1 MDEYIHEYEYS
12 LVPKFDPDEYDPE
25 EDGYFEFLP
34 EDTMYMQW
42 KFFCFCKIWYSLV
55 FVFLSVIK
63 SYCNIH
69 HTLFSIFDSTLH
81 YIVH

>member
-34 EDTMYMQW
+34 EDTMYS
-42 KFFCFCKIWYSLV
+42 KNSFV
-55 FVFLSVIK
+55 FVKYDIMILACVCFSV
-63 SYCNIH
+63 CNLII
-69 HTLFSIFDSTLH
+69 L
-81 YIVH
+81 

>member
-34 EDTMYMQW
+34 EDTMYSENSFVFA
-42 KFFCFCKIWYSLV
+42 KYDISLCLFFCL
-55 FVFLSVIK
+55 
-63 SYCNIH
+63 
-69 HTLFSIFDSTLH
+69 
-81 YIVH
+81 

>member
-34 EDTMYMQW
+34 EDTMYLQW
-42 KFFCFCKIWYSLV
+42 
-55 FVFLSVIK
+55 
-63 SYCNIH
+63 
-69 HTLFSIFDSTLH
+69 
-81 YIVH
+81 